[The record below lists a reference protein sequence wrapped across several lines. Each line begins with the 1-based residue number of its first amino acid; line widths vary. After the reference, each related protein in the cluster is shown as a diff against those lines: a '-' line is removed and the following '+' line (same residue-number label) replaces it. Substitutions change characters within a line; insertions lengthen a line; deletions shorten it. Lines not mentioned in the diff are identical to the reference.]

1 MESMRWPYSRAV
13 LAQIF
18 RANFSRNAFVPPL
31 PPDIGRECAHRRRVY
46 FGCTTVIVAGE
57 DLPTPRNRGRYIS
70 STSDGGTVYVP
81 GVTARTR

>member
-1 MESMRWPYSRAV
+1 MRWPYSRAV

-18 RANFSRNAFVPPL
+18 RAIFSRNAFVQRL
-31 PPDIGRECAHRRRVY
+31 PPDIGRECARRRRVY